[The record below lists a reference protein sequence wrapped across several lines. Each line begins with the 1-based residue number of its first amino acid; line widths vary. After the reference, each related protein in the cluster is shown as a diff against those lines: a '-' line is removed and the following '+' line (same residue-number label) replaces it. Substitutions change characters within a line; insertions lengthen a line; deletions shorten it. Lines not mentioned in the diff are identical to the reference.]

1 MDSKTESLNV
11 ALQEAIAYITVKEN
25 ELEALNRHFSFLER
39 LPQIPGH
46 AEIQENLNF
55 MKNRIGGEI
64 KENAPAEKVEVP
76 IINKESLAPK

>member
-1 MDSKTESLNV
+1 MKDK
-11 ALQEAIAYITVKEN
+11 
-25 ELEALNRHFSFLER
+25 ELEALKRHFSFLQR

-64 KENAPAEKVEVP
+64 KENAPAEKVEVL
-76 IINKESLAPK
+76 IINKESMAPK